1 MALQTMTDR
10 SLLIYFNKYN
20 RKYFG
25 NKLKLAFIRFVPDH
39 HKLMRGCMGRTIP
52 FDQID
57 ANGNIIKR
65 NSCAKIF
72 INARYRR
79 DPRVTLPTL
88 LHEMNHM
95 AHPQVKDCKKSPTF
109 EKGMRRLAARG
120 AMERL
125 W

>member
-1 MALQTMTDR
+1 MSLRTMTDR

-25 NKLKLAFIRFVPDH
+25 NRLKLVYVRFVSNR
-39 HKLMRGCMGRTIP
+39 HKLMRGCMGRTFM
-52 FDQID
+52 FDQIG
-57 ANGNIIKR
+57 ANGNIIK
-65 NSCAKIF
+65 SYASAKIF